1 MEETP
6 TSAAGDHTDS
16 GAEAEQAKA
25 TRSCNIL
32 AEEDAEAISVT
43 PEQACKLYSPERP
56 DLWHRTPTLHHQQRR
71 RAKPRRKE
79 ETTNPI
85 YNYTTIPRLPLP
97 HWTKRGGRRGREPAE
112 SPPKDAA
119 TCFHLFRLKNPVTRE
134 RIRSGEPDLNI
145 DISNSQD
152 RTTFLC
158 FFFVDVGYFI
168 CE

>member
-43 PEQACKLYSPERP
+43 PEQACKLYSPEQP

-85 YNYTTIPRLPLP
+85 YNYTTIPRLPSPTGPSVVAGEEGSRRNHRQKTLP
-97 HWTKRGGRRGREPAE
+97 LA
-112 SPPKDAA
+112 
-119 TCFHLFRLKNPVTRE
+119 F
-134 RIRSGEPDLNI
+134 
-145 DISNSQD
+145 
-152 RTTFLC
+152 TF
-158 FFFVDVGYFI
+158 FA
-168 CE
+168 